1 MASWGWDLFVKVHV
15 MRIEEGATIEKIRV
29 FLWDEIALYN
39 NNPVNVTKRQAP
51 SDTSLQGHF
60 TKHVPV
66 KYKGPSATTKDLGNV
81 TPAQAMLIGLLN
93 QSTDA
98 HLEDFQKY
106 HQLATRMQERFKQI
120 DKELP
125 TSGKIDSKDLA
136 DYRATAETVA
146 KLLEA
151 CIKIR
156 NQEKLMSTAVSSCLD
171 TYTVGA
177 LQAILKGLQ
186 LVTTDAKLKMM
197 NGHFDSHSIDQMES
211 TIKQIVSA
219 AMTES
224 AKIAIDTV
232 RQQYKMA

>member
-1 MASWGWDLFVKVHV
+1 
-15 MRIEEGATIEKIRV
+15 
-29 FLWDEIALYN
+29 
-39 NNPVNVTKRQAP
+39 
-51 SDTSLQGHF
+51 
-60 TKHVPV
+60 
-66 KYKGPSATTKDLGNV
+66 
-81 TPAQAMLIGLLN
+81 
-93 QSTDA
+93 
-98 HLEDFQKY
+98 
-106 HQLATRMQERFKQI
+106 
-120 DKELP
+120 
-125 TSGKIDSKDLA
+125 
-136 DYRATAETVA
+136 
-146 KLLEA
+146 
-151 CIKIR
+151 
-156 NQEKLMSTAVSSCLD
+156 MSTAVSSCLD